1 MDAAA
6 LGSVSLARLSDQ
18 ITVSPATAATED
30 FYWSAPLNDVT
41 YYIQYNTCRE
51 DPELP
56 METFAAQVQT
66 DLDAG
71 DYSRVLL
78 DLRNNGGGSDG
89 VIWPLL
95 AVLRQEMD
103 DGAQL
108 VGLIGETTFSSAVIN
123 AVELQE
129 MGAVLVGEPASG
141 SVDHFGSVSSF
152 ALPNSGVQVGVSTK
166 YIDLGTLLDADAGR
180 GVESLD
186 PDVTVPQTM
195 ADTLAGRDTAVE
207 WLLDHPEQLEQRAYP
222 DAPLTRGRFVGLLHE
237 AAGSPAPSEAAGF
250 GDLLGVE
257 WYLPAVNWA
266 AEAGVTGGT
275 ADGTFAAA
283 RPLTWQEAAVVLV
296 RTADA
301 LGLEPEAVRTAPLPD
316 GLTAGAWD
324 PDALARAWRWG
335 LLPEDAGSSAGITRA
350 QGAAM
355 ADRLQA
361 LL

>member
-1 MDAAA
+1 M
-6 LGSVSLARLSDQ
+6 
-18 ITVSPATAATED
+18 
-30 FYWSAPLNDVT
+30 
-41 YYIQYNTCRE
+41 
-51 DPELP
+51 
-56 METFAAQVQT
+56 
-66 DLDAG
+66 
-71 DYSRVLL
+71 
-78 DLRNNGGGSDG
+78 
-89 VIWPLL
+89 
-95 AVLRQEMD
+95 
-103 DGAQL
+103 
-108 VGLIGETTFSSAVIN
+108 
-123 AVELQE
+123 
-129 MGAVLVGEPASG
+129 
-141 SVDHFGSVSSF
+141 
-152 ALPNSGVQVGVSTK
+152 
-166 YIDLGTLLDADAGR
+166 
-180 GVESLD
+180 
-186 PDVTVPQTM
+186 
-195 ADTLAGRDTAVE
+195 
-207 WLLDHPEQLEQRAYP
+207 
-222 DAPLTRGRFVGLLHE
+222 GLLHE

-250 GDLLGVE
+250 ADLLGVE

-283 RPLTWQEAAVVLV
+283 RPLTWQEAAVFLV